1 MERAVVIQ
9 EFHISI
15 TPVPTAGQDVYLLR
29 TEAVAA
35 GVPLAELSVTWPIET
50 WLAQAQALFQ
60 DPLQA
65 ILAAPDLAAAGPN
78 QGSEA
83 AIALGQALYQG
94 IFQGRMRD
102 SWLAAQGI
110 AHNRRCPL
118 RLRLGFKDSRL
129 QRLPWELLHDEDRTL
144 ATSADVTFCR
154 YYQGPNTVDLAVLS
168 PLAPASDPI
177 NVLVVI
183 AAPDDQARLALHRE
197 INQLQAELRSPLA
210 TPKSPAYPHGQP
222 PVDIQLTVLEQPGR
236 TEVIQ
241 ALDQGHFQVF
251 HYAGHSD
258 PSDFGGDLYLTNQ
271 HTGLTDNL
279 SGDELAGLLI
289 NRGVWM
295 TILNSCRGAYT
306 PADDH
311 QAGWTQQNLVQALA
325 NRGVPG
331 VIAMADRIPDD
342 VALTFTQ
349 QLYRHL
355 RQGYPIDLSLS
366 RVRLGLRE
374 AHRSAQPLWMLP
386 LLYLRPGFDG
396 YLYATPPTAETDLES
411 MLANSLLIDPALVP
425 PDYSADADIGGLANE
440 VFQRHGA
447 TAQAP
452 AATVA
457 TAHPPTDTPPTDWL
471 QDLDSPTADPNEI
484 AAVASLV
491 KQLSAESTAVAAPH
505 DFPVAPP
512 ESRPREDGS
521 SLSSTPESP
530 LGSGSAGAA
539 ESIFWLP
546 PWLKAMPRNW
556 LAQRSPF
563 PRPADHP
570 LLWGGVGLAGVML
583 ALGTIL
589 VLGSRPPAVPEVGN
603 LPPPAVPESSGA
615 AGSSGVVVINAVQ
628 ALTTDR
634 PAQARRF
641 IEQLLD
647 QRDLAAAQ
655 SVIATATPDQLL
667 DADLAFAR
675 GRLAWQQAAVA
686 EAGASP
692 NDALRAWGQALGSR
706 EDFLDAWTTL
716 GFAYYVLGDTD
727 QAISAW
733 ERAWQLDQ
741 RQQRDR
747 DPDRPPQVSSELTV
761 HALAGLAMARHQ
773 QSEQAVNAEER
784 QQIEAQAN
792 EYLLA
797 AVSVDPSLL
806 NSEAL
811 ATHWLWTPGLIR
823 NWQTTVERL
832 ATVAPAPESEDE

>member
-1 MERAVVIQ
+1 MVIQ

-15 TPVPTAGQDVYLLR
+15 TPVPPAGQDVYLLR

-35 GVPLAELSVTWPIET
+35 GVPLSEISVTWPIDT

-65 ILAAPDLAAAGPN
+65 LLATPEAGVSGLNPS
-78 QGSEA
+78 SEG

-94 IFQGRMRD
+94 LFQGRMRD

-129 QRLPWELLHDEDRTL
+129 QRLPWELLYDDDRTL
-144 ATSADVTFCR
+144 ATSADITFCR

-168 PLAPASDPI
+168 PLAPAPAPI
-177 NVLVVI
+177 NGLVVI

-197 INQLQAELRSPLA
+197 IDQLQAELRSPL
-210 TPKSPAYPHGQP
+210 PNPGSPAYAHSRQP
-222 PVDIQLTVLEQPGR
+222 PVDINLTILEQPGR

-258 PSDFGGDLYLTNQ
+258 PSDHGGDLYLTNQ

-289 NRGVWM
+289 NKGVWM

-306 PADDH
+306 PADDQ
-311 QAGWTQQNLVQALA
+311 QAGWAQQNLVQALV

-349 QLYRHL
+349 LLYRHL

-366 RVRLGLRE
+366 RVRQGLRE

-396 YLYATPPTAETDLES
+396 YLYATPSNAEDHLEAMLSADL
-411 MLANSLLIDPALVP
+411 LLDPALVP
-425 PDYSADADIGGLANE
+425 PDYSTDADIAGLAEE
-440 VFQRHGA
+440 VFHRHAA
-447 TAQAP
+447 TAESSVPTAEAAP
-452 AATVA
+452 RHAADPA
-457 TAHPPTDTPPTDWL
+457 DWL
-471 QDLDSPTADPNEI
+471 QEIDSPSPDLDET

-491 KQLSAESTAVAAPH
+491 EQLSTPGGNPSPANVAPSPRSTAGSLAP
-505 DFPVAPP
+505 DPAL
-512 ESRPREDGS
+512 DQ
-521 SLSSTPESP
+521 T
-530 LGSGSAGAA
+530 A
-539 ESIFWLP
+539 FWPP
-546 PWLKAMPRNW
+546 PWLRPIRNGLRPDW
-556 LAQRSPF
+556 LKPL

-570 LLWGGVGLAGVML
+570 LLWGGLGLAGVVL
-583 ALGTIL
+583 ALGAIL
-589 VLGSRPPAVPEVGN
+589 VLGTRPPAAPDWGD
-603 LPPPAVPESSGA
+603 LPTPPATLNPDSA

-647 QRDLAAAQ
+647 RRELDAAQ
-655 SVIATATPDQLL
+655 SVMATATPDQLL
-667 DADLAFAR
+667 DPDLAFVR
-675 GRLAWQQAAVA
+675 GRLLWQQAMLGDS
-686 EAGASP
+686 GASP

-706 EDFLDAWTTL
+706 EDFLEAWVGL

-733 ERAWQLDQ
+733 ERAVRLDQ

-747 DPDRPPQVSSELTV
+747 DPDRLPQVSSPMTTQ
-761 HALAGLAMARHQ
+761 ALAGLAMARHK
-773 QSEQAVNAEER
+773 QSEQAVLPQER

-792 EYLLA
+792 EFLLA
-797 AVSVDPSLL
+797 AVSIDPSLL
-806 NSEAL
+806 NPNVL
-811 ATHWLWTPGLIR
+811 AQHWLWTPNLIR
-823 NWQTTVERL
+823 DWQTTVERL
-832 ATVAPAPESEDE
+832 ATVAPAPEPE

>member
-1 MERAVVIQ
+1 MVIQ

-15 TPVPTAGQDVYLLR
+15 TPVPPAGQDVYLLR

-35 GVPLAELSVTWPIET
+35 GVPLAEISVTWPIEA

-65 ILAAPDLAAAGPN
+65 ILTTPDSGASGPS

-83 AIALGQALYQG
+83 AIALGQSLYQG
-94 IFQGRMRD
+94 LFQGRMRD

-129 QRLPWELLHDEDRTL
+129 QRLPWELLYDDDRTL
-144 ATSADVTFCR
+144 ATSTDVTFCR

-168 PLAPASDPI
+168 PLAPAPAPI

-197 INQLQAELRSPLA
+197 IDQLQTELRSPRP
-210 TPKSPAYPHGQP
+210 TPSSPAYPQSQSA
-222 PVDIQLTVLEQPGR
+222 VDINLTVLEQPGR

-258 PSDFGGDLYLTNQ
+258 PSDYGGDLYLTNK

-311 QAGWTQQNLVQALA
+311 QAGWTQQNLVQALV

-349 QLYRHL
+349 LLYRHL

-366 RVRLGLRE
+366 RVRQGLRE

-396 YLYATPPTAETDLES
+396 YLCATPPNAETDLEA
-411 MLANSLLIDPALVP
+411 MLVANLLIDPALVP
-425 PDYSADADIGGLANE
+425 PDYSADADIAGLAAE
-440 VFQRHGA
+440 VFHRHGA
-447 TAQAP
+447 TADL
-452 AATVA
+452 A
-457 TAHPPTDTPPTDWL
+457 TAEPPPTDPTDWL
-471 QDLDSPTADPNEI
+471 QDIEAPSATPDEAL
-484 AAVASLV
+484 ASLLQ
-491 KQLSAESTAVAAPH
+491 QLSTESPSLDEAP
-505 DFPVAPP
+505 A
-512 ESRPREDGS
+512 
-521 SLSSTPESP
+521 LSSVHPAADRAATTTPPRPEAMAP
-530 LGSGSAGAA
+530 AASA
-539 ESIFWLP
+539 FW
-546 PWLKAMPRNW
+546 PWPDTWPRPGW
-556 LAQRSPF
+556 LAKL
-563 PRPADHP
+563 PAIPPPAEHP

-583 ALGTIL
+583 TLGAIL
-589 VLGSRPPAVPEVGN
+589 VVGSRPPTAPDLGN
-603 LPPPAVPESSGA
+603 LPTPPPMPESSGA

-655 SVIATATPDQLL
+655 SVMATATPDQLL

-675 GRLAWQQAAVA
+675 GRLAWQQAAVG

-806 NSEAL
+806 NPNAL
-811 ATHWLWTPGLIR
+811 ATHWLWTPSLIR
-823 NWQTTVERL
+823 DWQTTVERL
-832 ATVAPAPESEDE
+832 ATVAPDAADPSSAPDSPD